1 MRKIVALSVSLL
13 FIFMTNAFAQPGT
26 GGRTIDERLARL
38 TKTLNLDE
46 DQQTEVRQILE
57 NRDKNVKKAL
67 EANRGDRRAMQAAMR
82 DLTDQANYQI
92 MNILREEQKVKF
104 KEYLKEQ
111 KKRQEDRQNRPN
123 KRGGGRRF

>member
-13 FIFMTNAFAQPGT
+13 FLVMTNVFAQPGT

-38 TKTLNLDE
+38 TKALNLDA

-57 NRDKNVKKAL
+57 NRDKNVKKAF
-67 EANRGDRRAMQAAMR
+67 EANSGDRRAMQAAMR

-92 MNILREEQKVKF
+92 MNILRDEQKAKF